1 MKKMTGRK
9 KFNVA
14 YLLISL
20 VMLVDITVILTWQIS
35 LAGYW
40 SDRVVFWIWLSATF
54 PFLIIFWKS
63 IYTKIYF
70 IVLILGLLFSIA
82 AMMLPFFG
90 ILFSST
96 GMERR
101 SYYTPAEGK
110 YRVQLIQSVMARP
123 RLQIIENKGILEKVV
138 LFTDADFLKNDNLKI
153 GYESV
158 ICLDV
163 LKDTPDSLVLKF
175 HMPAKEIVKGFKLKR
190 EEGLIF

>member
-1 MKKMTGRK
+1 MQKVTGRK
-9 KFNVA
+9 KFYIA
-14 YLLISL
+14 YMLISL
-20 VMLVDITVILTWQIS
+20 IMLVDITVILTWQIS

-40 SDRVVFWIWLSATF
+40 SDRLVFWIWLLTTL

-63 IYTKIYF
+63 IYTKIYC
-70 IVLILGLLFSIA
+70 IVLVLGLLFSIA

-101 SYYTPAEGK
+101 SYYTPDTGK

-123 RLQIIENKGILEKVV
+123 RLQIIENKGIVEKVI
-138 LFTDADFLKNDNLKI
+138 LFTDADFLKNDHLKV

-158 ICLDV
+158 IGLGV
-163 LKDTPDSLVLKF
+163 VKDTPDSLVLEF
-175 HMPAKEIVKGFKLKR
+175 HMPGKKIVKGFKLNDEKD
-190 EEGLIF
+190 

>member
-1 MKKMTGRK
+1 MQKVTGRK
-9 KFNVA
+9 KFYIA
-14 YLLISL
+14 YMLISL
-20 VMLVDITVILTWQIS
+20 IMLVDITVILTWQIS

-40 SDRVVFWIWLSATF
+40 SDRLVFWIWLLTTL

-63 IYTKIYF
+63 IYTKIYC
-70 IVLILGLLFSIA
+70 IVLVLGLLLSIA

-101 SYYTPAEGK
+101 SYYTPDSGK

-123 RLQIIENKGILEKVV
+123 RLQIIENKGIVEKVV
-138 LFTDADFLKNDNLKI
+138 LFTDADFLKNDHLKV

-158 ICLDV
+158 IGLDV
-163 LKDTPDSLVLKF
+163 LKDTPDSLVLEF
-175 HMPAKEIVKGFKLKR
+175 HMPGKKIVKGFKLSDEKD
-190 EEGLIF
+190 

>member
-1 MKKMTGRK
+1 MQKVTGRK
-9 KFNVA
+9 KFYIA
-14 YLLISL
+14 YMLISL
-20 VMLVDITVILTWQIS
+20 IMLVDITVILTWQIS

-40 SDRVVFWIWLSATF
+40 SDRLVFWIWLLTTL

-63 IYTKIYF
+63 IYTKIYC
-70 IVLILGLLFSIA
+70 IVLVLGLLFSIA

-101 SYYTPAEGK
+101 SYYTPDSGK

-123 RLQIIENKGILEKVV
+123 RLQIIKNKGIVEKVI
-138 LFTDADFLKNDNLKI
+138 LFTDADFLKNDHLKV

-158 ICLDV
+158 IGLDV
-163 LKDTPDSLVLKF
+163 LKDTPDSLVLEF
-175 HMPAKEIVKGFKLKR
+175 HMPGKKIVKGFKLNDEKD
-190 EEGLIF
+190 

>member
-1 MKKMTGRK
+1 MRKMTGRK
-9 KFNVA
+9 KFYVA
-14 YLLISL
+14 YMLISL
-20 VMLVDITVILTWQIS
+20 IMLIDITVILTWEIS

-40 SDRVVFWIWLSATF
+40 SDRVVFWIWLLATL

-70 IVLILGLLFSIA
+70 IVLILGLLLSIA

-90 ILFSST
+90 ILFAST

-101 SYYTPAEGK
+101 SYYTPDTGK

-123 RLQIIENKGILEKVV
+123 RLQIIENKGIVEKVV
-138 LFTDADFLKNDNLKI
+138 LFTDADFLKNGNLKMEYETVI
-153 GYESV
+153 G
-158 ICLDV
+158 LDV

-175 HMPAKEIVKGFKLKR
+175 HMPTKKIVKGFKLNDK
-190 EEGLIF
+190 ED

>member
-1 MKKMTGRK
+1 MQKVTGRK
-9 KFNVA
+9 KFYIA
-14 YLLISL
+14 YMLISL
-20 VMLVDITVILTWQIS
+20 IMLVDITVILTWQIS

-40 SDRVVFWIWLSATF
+40 SDRLVFWIWLLTTL

-63 IYTKIYF
+63 IYTKIYC
-70 IVLILGLLFSIA
+70 IVLVLGLLFSIA

-101 SYYTPAEGK
+101 SYYTPDTGK

-123 RLQIIENKGILEKVV
+123 RLQIIKNKGIVEKVI
-138 LFTDADFLKNDNLKI
+138 LFTDADFLKNDNLKV

-158 ICLDV
+158 IGLDI
-163 LKDTPDSLVLKF
+163 LKDKPDSLVLEF
-175 HMPAKEIVKGFKLKR
+175 HMPGQKIVKGFKLSDEKD
-190 EEGLIF
+190 

>member
-1 MKKMTGRK
+1 MQKVTGRK
-9 KFNVA
+9 KFYIA
-14 YLLISL
+14 YMLISL
-20 VMLVDITVILTWQIS
+20 IMLVDITVILTWQIS

-40 SDRVVFWIWLSATF
+40 SDRLVFWIWLLTTL

-63 IYTKIYF
+63 IYTKIYC
-70 IVLILGLLFSIA
+70 IVLVLGLLFSIA

-101 SYYTPAEGK
+101 SYYTPDSGK

-123 RLQIIENKGILEKVV
+123 RLQIIKNKGIVEKVI
-138 LFTDADFLKNDNLKI
+138 LFTDADFLKNDNLKV

-158 ICLDV
+158 IGLDV
-163 LKDTPDSLVLKF
+163 VKDTPDSLVLEF
-175 HMPAKEIVKGFKLKR
+175 HMPGKKIVKGFKLNDEKD
-190 EEGLIF
+190 

>member
-1 MKKMTGRK
+1 MTGRK
-9 KFNVA
+9 KFYIA
-14 YLLISL
+14 YMLISL
-20 VMLVDITVILTWQIS
+20 IMLVDITVILTWQIS

-40 SDRVVFWIWLSATF
+40 SDRLVFWIWLLTTL

-63 IYTKIYF
+63 IYTKIYC
-70 IVLILGLLFSIA
+70 IVLVLGLLFSIA

-101 SYYTPAEGK
+101 SYYTPDTGK

-123 RLQIIENKGILEKVV
+123 RLQIIKNKGIVEKVI
-138 LFTDADFLKNDNLKI
+138 LFTDADFLKNDHLKV

-158 ICLDV
+158 IGLDV
-163 LKDTPDSLVLKF
+163 LKDTPDSLVLEF
-175 HMPAKEIVKGFKLKR
+175 HMPGQKIVKGFKLSDEKD
-190 EEGLIF
+190 